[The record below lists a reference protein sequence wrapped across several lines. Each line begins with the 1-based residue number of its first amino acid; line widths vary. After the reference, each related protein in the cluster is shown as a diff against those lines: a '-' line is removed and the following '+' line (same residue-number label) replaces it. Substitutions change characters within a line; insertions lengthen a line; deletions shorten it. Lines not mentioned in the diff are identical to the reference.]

1 MKIILFAYLV
11 MITSCIYFSPR
22 PFVSGSTKAW
32 VQYQPD
38 ANGVYVDVNYADL
51 HLK

>member
-1 MKIILFAYLV
+1 MKIILLAYLV

-32 VQYQPD
+32 VQYPE

-51 HLK
+51 GLK